1 MVLPLML
8 FDFLCRAD
16 EKEGAGGA
24 EEAIRFSGKLVALK
38 ALNALLQVIIE
49 ALLFFGR
56 QCNGESFACTQIMEV
71 QLEVLARVKL
81 AVGLGIE
88 QLARSN

>member
-1 MVLPLML
+1 MVLPLMP
-8 FDFLCRAD
+8 FDFLCWTD

-24 EEAIRFSGKLVALK
+24 EEAIRFSGKFIALK

-56 QCNGESFACTQIMEV
+56 QCNGEDLACAQIMEV
-71 QLEVLARVKL
+71 
-81 AVGLGIE
+81 
-88 QLARSN
+88 